1 MHRPKVYRLYDHNP
15 TAGISFV
22 FFRLGR
28 RMDSVGGCSRE
39 ETRLD
44 CEMIYE
50 YSFSYPIKF
59 CIRENPPTRKHMQRI
74 GFTMRPWSTKGFT
87 QLLMAQSSGDNQ
99 DMKTPNEKLTRR
111 SVGKGN
117 FETCCV
123 GSAQTPAQAMQSF
136 IDQSQD
142 FKSLIV

>member
-59 CIRENPPTRKHMQRI
+59 CIRENPPAEVSAKETSKPAALAAL
-74 GFTMRPWSTKGFT
+74 RPLPK
-87 QLLMAQSSGDNQ
+87 QCNPSSIKV
-99 DMKTPNEKLTRR
+99 KTSSP
-111 SVGKGN
+111 
-117 FETCCV
+117 
-123 GSAQTPAQAMQSF
+123 
-136 IDQSQD
+136 
-142 FKSLIV
+142 